1 MKRVLVFLLVTL
13 LLVAGS
19 LAQGTPS
26 LPHAPTERVTDTAG
40 FLSEPTRRTLNTQ
53 LEAYEHA
60 SGHQVLV
67 WVGKTTGV
75 TPLEDWTVRA
85 FQAWRVGRKGL
96 DDGLVLFLFA
106 EDRIARIEV
115 GYGLEGQVP
124 DALASRIL
132 RESVIPRL
140 QAGDRDGAVT
150 EGAKQIIV
158 ALGGNIAPGG
168 NTNAPEAQPLSGVQI
183 LLLALAGIGLIILA
197 IRNPRLALYLLMIFA
212 RGGNGGGGGGSS
224 GGGGK
229 SGGGGASGKW

>member
-1 MKRVLVFLLVTL
+1 MKRVLAFLLVTL
-13 LLVAGS
+13 LLVSGS
-19 LAQGTPS
+19 FAQGTLS

-40 FLSEPTRRTLNTQ
+40 FLSEPTRRALNTQ
-53 LEAYEHA
+53 LETYQRA

-106 EDRIARIEV
+106 EDRTARIEV
-115 GYGLEGQVP
+115 GYGLEAQVP
-124 DALASRIL
+124 DVLASRIL

-158 ALGGNIAPGG
+158 ALGGNIALGD
-168 NTNAPEAQPLSGVQI
+168 NTNPPEAQPLSWVQI
-183 LLLALAGIGLIILA
+183 LLLALAGIGLIVLA

-212 RGGNGGGGGGSS
+212 RGGGNGGGGNS

>member
-1 MKRVLVFLLVTL
+1 MLFRSARRKPDARHQALGEVTL
-13 LLVAGS
+13 VGERFEERFS
-19 LAQGTPS
+19 P
-26 LPHAPTERVTDTAG
+26 AP
-40 FLSEPTRRTLNTQ
+40 RT
-53 LEAYEHA
+53 
-60 SGHQVLV
+60 
-67 WVGKTTGV
+67 
-75 TPLEDWTVRA
+75 

-106 EDRIARIEV
+106 EDRTARIEV

-158 ALGGNIAPGG
+158 ALGGNITPDG
-168 NTNAPEAQPLSGVQI
+168 NTNAPESQPLSGVQI
-183 LLLALAGIGLIILA
+183 LLLALAGIGFIVLA

-212 RGGNGGGGGGSS
+212 RGGNGGGSGNSG

>member
-19 LAQGTPS
+19 FAQGTPS
-26 LPHAPTERVTDTAG
+26 LPTSPTERVTDTAG
-40 FLSEPTRRTLNTQ
+40 FLSEPTRRALSVQ
-53 LEAYEHA
+53 LETYQRT

-67 WVGKTTGV
+67 WVGNTTGA
-75 TPLEDWTVRA
+75 TPLEDWTVHA

-106 EDRIARIEV
+106 EDRTARIEV
-115 GYGLEGQVP
+115 GYGLEAQVP

-132 RESVIPRL
+132 RESVIPPL
-140 QAGDRDGAVT
+140 QAGDRDGAVSA
-150 EGAKQIIV
+150 GVNQIIV
-158 ALGGNIAPGG
+158 ALGGDTAILQGTPSAP
-168 NTNAPEAQPLSGVQI
+168 PPLSWVQI
-183 LLLALAGIGLIILA
+183 LLLALAGIGLIVLA

-212 RGGNGGGGGGSS
+212 RGGGNSGGGNS

>member
-40 FLSEPTRRTLNTQ
+40 FLSEPTRRALSAQ
-53 LEAYEHA
+53 LEAHQRA

-106 EDRIARIEV
+106 EDRAARIEV
-115 GYGLEGQVP
+115 GYGLEAQVP

-132 RESVIPRL
+132 RDTVIPRL
-140 QAGDRDGAVT
+140 QSGDRDGAVT

-158 ALGGNIAPGG
+158 ALGGNITPGG

-183 LLLALAGIGLIILA
+183 LLLTLAGIGFIVLA

-212 RGGNGGGGGGSS
+212 RGGNGGGSGNSG